1 MNEMITTFRELLDRP
16 FVAESLRVLLVV
28 LLAVM
33 ALRVTARLAARA
45 DSLIQERGELEPV
58 EGVKRRRTLAN
69 TVKYSINALIYV
81 VALITILHETGVD
94 IGPLLAGAGVV
105 GIVIGL
111 GAQNLMRDSLAGL
124 FVLIEH
130 QYDVGDWVNIAGVG
144 GKVEKVT
151 LRMTQLRDVDG
162 NVHFVPNGQ
171 AAVVTNMTKEW
182 ARAKLDVGVAYKEDV
197 DRVIEVLG
205 EVGLEMAS
213 DEEWKDLL
221 LEPMEIPGVQD
232 LGESSVVIRILFK
245 TMPDEKWKVARELRR
260 RIKKRFDAEG
270 IEIPFPHRTLYMGT
284 AEGGRLRVDTSS

>member
-1 MNEMITTFRELLDRP
+1 MNEMITTFRELLERP
-16 FVAESLRVLLVV
+16 FVAESVRVLLVV
-28 LLAVM
+28 LLTM
-33 ALRVTARLAARA
+33 LALRLTARLAARA
-45 DSLIQERGELEPV
+45 DSLIQERGELEPDD
-58 EGVKRRRTLAN
+58 GVKRRRTLAN
-69 TVKYSINALIYV
+69 TVRYSINALIYI

-94 IGPLLAGAGVV
+94 IAPLLAGAGVV

-232 LGESSVVIRILFK
+232 LGESSVVIRVLFK